1 MKKFLAIF
9 LVLSLIAALA
19 ACGAKTENE
28 PTDENTEAPTD
39 EVIGTEQLAGGFSII
54 NPEKGA
60 ELPEN
65 VQKAFTLALDGL
77 TGASYTPV
85 AYLASQV
92 VAGANYAV
100 LCASKPVVPNAV
112 PTLKVVVIYN
122 DLDGNAEI
130 LRIND
135 FDLGKYLSAS
145 DEEAPADEP
154 GLAGGWTVNTEFP
167 EANLDEGAKAA
178 CDAVLQ
184 GVMGVEY
191 QPIACLATQV
201 VAGINYAVL
210 CKATV
215 SADEGNTN
223 QLRIVTIYAGLDNN
237 YEVLNTATL
246 NLAEVCGAQD
256 VEE

>member
-1 MKKFLAIF
+1 MKKFLAIL

-39 EVIGTEQLAGGFSII
+39 DIIDYERLAGGFSIVVPKKSADL
-54 NPEKGA
+54 PEKVKNAFQLAFKDLSGA
-60 ELPEN
+60 
-65 VQKAFTLALDGL
+65 ALR
-77 TGASYTPV
+77 PV

-92 VAGANYAV
+92 VAGTNYAI
-100 LCASKPVVPNAV
+100 LCEREAVIPNPVPY
-112 PTLKVVVIYN
+112 LSVVVVYE
-122 DLDGNAEI
+122 DLEGNAEI
-130 LRIND
+130 IRFND
-135 FDLGKYLSAS
+135 FDLGKYVSAN

-154 GLAGGWTVNTEFP
+154 GLAGGWTVNTEFS

-178 CDAVLQ
+178 CDAVLY

-223 QLRIVTIYAGLDNN
+223 QLRIVTIYAGLDNS